1 VTADRA
7 PRRGA
12 WVTAGAALVTTLV
25 AAAPVAAAVPSRVSR
40 ELRPAAAPGGQLSRT
55 QRVVLPGGAVVHRFQ
70 QRVGGRA
77 VLGAQAI
84 VDDGPGAGPRLIAD
98 STKPAIEP
106 PAPAR
111 VERAQAIQAASDSVG
126 VATLRGPVSAGLAIR
141 PGHGGTLVWRVL
153 IPAARPLGDFEVLID
168 AATGAV
174 LAQHDLLEY
183 FRTGRAMLYKVNPVV
198 QHGGAKGL
206 RRDHHD
212 RDTRLLRRL
221 RRRVKLPNINDGQ
234 DCMRGRWVHV
244 LRGRK
249 KKETCKRN
257 LHWRK
262 VTRSD
267 NRFEALMA
275 YFQINRAQAYIQSL
289 GYSDSNPSPNGVA
302 DRVQVAIADA
312 HMPPLV
318 GQDNSFYSAATRRIM
333 FGKGGV
339 DDAED
344 GDVIVH
350 EYGHAMQDSQSPAFG
365 ESHGF
370 QPGAL
375 AEGSSDYWAAVMSA
389 LTPRTANEDDVCIFD
404 WDATSYGRFFPA
416 ARPYTSGRYCG
427 RRADDKRTL
436 EQAKAQFFC
445 KTEVHCVG
453 QVWSS
458 ALWDIREAL
467 VARAG
472 RIGGPRMDQV
482 YLAAQ
487 FMYTGTEK
495 FKDAARAL
503 LCADEDLHPKGAAG
517 DCDGEN
523 YAVIHREMRARG
535 ILD

>member
-1 VTADRA
+1 VIADRGT
-7 PRRGA
+7 RRAA
-12 WVTAGAALVTTLV
+12 WLVAAAALVTTLV
-25 AAAPVAAAVPSRVSR
+25 AVAPVAAAVPSRISR

-70 QRVGGRA
+70 QRVDGRA

-84 VDDGPGAGPRLIAD
+84 VDDGPGAAPRLVAD
-98 STKPAIEP
+98 STRAAIQPPGPAGLG
-106 PAPAR
+106 
-111 VERAQAIQAASDSVG
+111 RAHAIQAASDTVG
-126 VATLRGPVSAGLAIR
+126 VEELRGPVSARLAIQ
-141 PGHGGTLVWRVL
+141 PGNGGTLVWRVV

-174 LAQHDLLEY
+174 RARHNLLER
-183 FRTGRAMLYKVNPVV
+183 FQTGRAMLYKVNPVV

-206 RRDHHD
+206 RKDHHD

-221 RRRVKLPNINDGQ
+221 RRRVALPNIDDGQ
-234 DCMRGRWVHV
+234 ECLRGRWVHA

-257 LHWRK
+257 LHWKK

-267 NRFEALMA
+267 NRFEALMV
-275 YFQINRAQAYIQSL
+275 YFQINRAQAYVQAL
-289 GYSDSNPSPNGVA
+289 GFSNSNPSPNGIV
-302 DRVQVAIADA
+302 DKVQVAVADA
-312 HMPPLV
+312 HMPPAF
-318 GQDNSFYSAATRRIM
+318 GQDNSFYSAVTGRIM
-333 FGKGGV
+333 YGKGGV

-350 EYGHAMQDSQSPAFG
+350 EYGHSMQDSQSPAFG
-365 ESHGF
+365 QSNGF

-375 AEGSSDYWAAVMSA
+375 AEGSSDYWAAVMSS
-389 LTPRTANEDDVCIFD
+389 LTPHTANEDDVCIFD

-416 ARPYTSGRYCG
+416 VRPYTAGRYCG

-436 EQAKAQFFC
+436 EQAKGQFWC
-445 KTEVHCVG
+445 KTDVHCVG

-458 ALWDIREAL
+458 ALWDIRQAL

-472 RIGGPRMDQV
+472 RSGGARMDQI

-487 FMYTGTEK
+487 FLYTGTEK
-495 FKDAARAL
+495 FQQAAHAL
-503 LCADEDLHPKGAAG
+503 LCADEDLHPQGVAG
-517 DCDGEN
+517 DCHGED
-523 YAVIHREMRARG
+523 YAVIHREMRDRG
-535 ILD
+535 LLD

>member
-7 PRRGA
+7 ALRGA
-12 WVTAGAALVTTLV
+12 WVAAGAALVTTLI
-25 AAAPVAAAVPSRVSR
+25 AAAPAAAAVPSRFSL

-70 QRVGGRA
+70 QHVGGRA
-77 VLGAQAI
+77 VLGAEAI
-84 VDDGPGAGPRLIAD
+84 LNDGRGAAPRLVAD

-106 PAPAR
+106 PGPAR
-111 VERAQAIQAASDSVG
+111 VERTQAIQVASDSVG
-126 VATLRGPVSAGLAIR
+126 VARLRGRVSAHLAIQ
-141 PGHGGTLVWRVL
+141 PGHGGTLVWRVV

-174 LAQHDLLEY
+174 LARHDLLEH
-183 FRTGRAMLYKVNPVV
+183 FQTGRAMLYKVNPVV

-212 RDTRLLRRL
+212 GDTRLLRRL

-234 DCMRGRWVHV
+234 HCLRGRWVHV
-244 LRGRK
+244 QRGRK
-249 KKETCKRN
+249 TKETCKRN
-257 LHWRK
+257 LHWKK

-302 DRVQVAIADA
+302 DRAQVAIADA

-318 GQDNSFYSAATRRIM
+318 GQDNSFYSAATRKIM
-333 FGKGGV
+333 YGKGGV

-389 LTPRTANEDDVCIFD
+389 LTPHTANEDDVCIFD

-416 ARPYTSGRYCG
+416 AGPYTSGRYCG

-436 EQAKAQFFC
+436 DQAKANFWC
-445 KTEVHCVG
+445 KAEVHCVG

-467 VARAG
+467 VARVG
-472 RIGGPRMDQV
+472 RIGGPRLDQI

-503 LCADEDLHPKGAAG
+503 LCADEDLHPKGAAA
-517 DCDGEN
+517 DCHGED